1 MFRSFRL
8 PLVCAL
14 ALAAVPAVAQTMPQD
29 HGAMNHGSMN
39 HGTMDTMGSMTH
51 GTPAAT
57 TPAAPSTVAFEA
69 AMTRMHTDMAIPYT
83 GNADVDFVRGMIPH
97 HQGAI
102 DMAEVVIQ
110 YGSDPDVKKLAEE
123 VIAAQTKE
131 IAWMQAWLAKN
142 APTAA
147 KP

>member
-29 HGAMNHGSMN
+29 HGAMNHGSM
-39 HGTMDTMGSMTH
+39 GTMGSMNH
-51 GTPAAT
+51 GTPAAPAAT

-69 AMTRMHTDMAIPYT
+69 AMTRMHTGMAIPYT

-110 YGSDPDVKKLAEE
+110 YGSDPEVKKLAEN
-123 VIAAQTKE
+123 VIAAQTQE

-142 APTAA
+142 APAA
-147 KP
+147 TKP